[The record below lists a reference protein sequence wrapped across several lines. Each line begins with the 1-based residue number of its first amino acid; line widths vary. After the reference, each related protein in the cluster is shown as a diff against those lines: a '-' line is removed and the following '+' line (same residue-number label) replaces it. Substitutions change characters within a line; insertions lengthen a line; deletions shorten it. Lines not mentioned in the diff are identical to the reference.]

1 MSYLKFDKSQLINLE
16 YSLNR
21 ELLRANMSGCYYS
34 TTLNGCN
41 TRKYHGLLVCPLSN
55 FNNEK
60 HLLLSSLDISVIY
73 KDEEINLGIHRYKGG
88 FYDPK
93 GHKYLRDIEFGQVP
107 VITYRIGEVVITVER
122 LLVEKKQ
129 QILIKYTLNN
139 APENLLFRFRPFL
152 AFRYIHNLSK
162 ANLFVN
168 RKYNSVIN
176 GISISL
182 YEGYPDFFMQ
192 FSKDVE
198 YIPVPD
204 WYYNI
209 EYPEELKRG
218 YDYLEDLFLPGYFEL
233 SAGPGESVIFAAGT
247 ENAIPSS
254 LKQRFTNEL
263 KKQTHRFTFASS
275 LVNAGNQ
282 FIFRE
287 KNETN
292 IIAGFPWYDSIT
304 RQSFISLPGLALAT
318 NNNSLYSDV
327 LNTCKPHLNNGLFPD
342 NIYSAKPEYHS
353 ADAPLWFIWA
363 LQQYVKTKKSPR
375 GFWLNFSSTVKK
387 ILNAYKESVP
397 GYIGTTK
404 EGLVYSEKENTA
416 LTWMD
421 SYVNG
426 KPVIQRS
433 GLAVE
438 INALWY
444 NAVSFALEMTE
455 LTKDREFINQWADI
469 PEKAGNAF
477 LQTFCNEGHN
487 HLADVVK
494 NGIADWSVRPNM
506 IIAAAMKY
514 SPLSVER
521 KKHILNV
528 AKQKLL
534 TKRGLRTLSPD
545 HLNYKGII
553 KGNQDERQASVH
565 QGAAYPWLMQFFA
578 EAYLHVHSK
587 GGLTFLRQMMDFF
600 EEEMTE
606 HCMGCLSEMY
616 DGDPPHKAKGALSQ
630 AWNVAGVLY
639 ALDLIHNYKSE

>member
-1 MSYLKFDKSQLINLE
+1 MSYLKFDKSQLINLG

-21 ELLRANMSGCYYS
+21 ELLRSNMSGCYYS

-55 FNNEK
+55 FGDEK
-60 HLLLSSLDISVIY
+60 HLLLSSLDISVIN
-73 KDEEINLGIHRYKGG
+73 KEEEINLGIHRYKGG

-107 VITYRIGEVVITVER
+107 VITYRIGEVVVTIER

-129 QILIKYTLNN
+129 QILIRYTLDN
-139 APENLLFRFRPFL
+139 APENIIFRFRPFL
-152 AFRYIHNLSK
+152 AFRNIHSLSK
-162 ANLFVN
+162 ANLFIN
-168 RKYNSVIN
+168 RKYNSIIN
-176 GISISL
+176 GISIRL

-209 EYPEELKRG
+209 EYVKELRRG
-218 YDYLEDLFLPGYFEL
+218 YEYLEDLFMPGYFEL
-233 SAGPGESVIFAAGT
+233 SAEPGESIIFSAGT
-247 ENAIPSS
+247 ENAPLSS
-254 LKQRFTNEL
+254 LKQKFTNEL
-263 KKQTHRFTFASS
+263 NKQTNRFTFTSS
-275 LVNAGNQ
+275 LVNAGKQ
-282 FIFRE
+282 FIFRK
-287 KNETN
+287 KNETS

-318 NNNSLYSDV
+318 NNNSLYSEV
-327 LNTCKPHLNNGLFPD
+327 LNTCKLHLNNGLFPD
-342 NIYSAKPEYHS
+342 NIYSAKQEYHS

-363 LQQYVKTKKSPR
+363 IQQYIKTKRSPR
-375 GFWLNFSSTVKK
+375 GFWLNYCSTVKK
-387 ILNAYKESVP
+387 ILNSYKKSLP

-404 EGLVYSEKENTA
+404 EGLIYAEKENTA

-438 INALWY
+438 VNALWY
-444 NAVSFALEMTE
+444 NAISFALEMAE
-455 LTKDREFINQWADI
+455 LIKDKKFVHHWADMR
-469 PEKAGNAF
+469 KKVGNAF
-477 LQTFCNEGHN
+477 LQTFCNEGHDN
-487 HLADVVK
+487 LADVVK

-514 SPLSVER
+514 SPLSLEQ
-521 KKHILNV
+521 KKRILSV

-545 HLNYKGII
+545 HLNYKGFI
-553 KGNQDERQASVH
+553 KGNHDEREASVH
-565 QGAAYPWLMQFFA
+565 QGTVYPWLMQFFV
-578 EAYLHVHSK
+578 EAYLQVHNK
-587 GGLTFLRQMMDFF
+587 GGLTFLKQLMDIF

-606 HCMGCLSEMY
+606 HCVGTLSEMY
-616 DGDPPHKAKGALSQ
+616 EGDPPHKAKGALSQ

-639 ALDLIHNYKSE
+639 ALDLILNYK